1 MSKLSLLFAFLFLV
15 AAGAAIALPA
25 ARPSSI
31 TVALGGFIDP
41 NGG

>member
-1 MSKLSLLFAFLFLV
+1 MSKRSLLFAFLFLIAAV
-15 AAGAAIALPA
+15 AAITLPA
-25 ARPSSI
+25 AQPSSI